1 MLAKPLS
8 RVLLFA
14 LAGAVLAGAVA
25 LKQRASSHAL
35 LNAEPNA
42 SITQTLVREKHG
54 CKGAR
59 GYAADHQVCLN
70 GWRKNQERLI
80 DSDNLPGN
88 ERATP
93 LPPDQDLRSLSPPPA
108 VEAAD
113 DAPRPGK
120 GSRLVPL
127 RSLAGERWA
136 D

>member
-8 RVLLFA
+8 HLLLFA
-14 LAGAVLAGAVA
+14 LAGAVLAGAIA
-25 LKQRASSHAL
+25 LKQRASSRAL

-42 SITQTLVREKHG
+42 WITQTLAREKHG
-54 CKGAR
+54 CKGAM
-59 GYAADHQVCLN
+59 GYAADHPICLN
-70 GWRKNQERLI
+70 GRVKTQERLI

-88 ERATP
+88 ERVIP

-108 VEAAD
+108 EEAAD
-113 DAPRPGK
+113 DAPRPDK
-120 GSRLVPL
+120 GPRLVPL

>member
-14 LAGAVLAGAVA
+14 LAGAVLAGAIA
-25 LKQRASSHAL
+25 LKQRANSRAL

-42 SITQTLVREKHG
+42 SITQALAREKHG
-54 CKGAR
+54 CNGAM
-59 GYAADHQVCLN
+59 GYAADHPVCLN

-88 ERATP
+88 EGVTP
-93 LPPDQDLRSLSPPPA
+93 LPPNQDLRSLSPPPA
-108 VEAAD
+108 GEAAD
-113 DAPRPGK
+113 NAPRPGK
-120 GSRLVPL
+120 WPRLVPS
-127 RSLAGERWA
+127 RSPDSEKQA

>member
-8 RVLLFA
+8 RVLIFA

-25 LKQRASSHAL
+25 LKQRTSSRAL
-35 LNAEPNA
+35 LTAEPSA
-42 SITQTLVREKHG
+42 SITQTLAREKHR
-54 CKGAR
+54 CKGAM
-59 GYAADHQVCLN
+59 GYAADHPVCLN
-70 GWRKNQERLI
+70 GWHKTQERLI

-88 ERATP
+88 ERVTP
-93 LPPDQDLRSLSPPPA
+93 LPPDQDLHSLSPPPA

-120 GSRLVPL
+120 EPRLVPL
-127 RSLAGERWA
+127 RLLAGERWA

>member
-14 LAGAVLAGAVA
+14 LAGAVLAGAIA
-25 LKQRASSHAL
+25 LKQRASSRAL

-42 SITQTLVREKHG
+42 SITQTFAAEKPG
-54 CKGAR
+54 CKGAM
-59 GYAADHQVCLN
+59 GYPADHPVCLN
-70 GWRKNQERLI
+70 GRAKTQERSI

-88 ERATP
+88 ERVTL
-93 LPPDQDLRSLSPPPA
+93 LPPGQDLRSLSPHPA
-108 VEAAD
+108 EEAAD

-120 GSRLVPL
+120 GPRLVPL

>member
-8 RVLLFA
+8 HVLLFA
-14 LAGAVLAGAVA
+14 LAGAVLAGALA
-25 LKQRASSHAL
+25 LKQRASSRAL

-54 CKGAR
+54 CKGAM
-59 GYAADHQVCLN
+59 GYAADHPVCLN

-80 DSDNLPGN
+80 DSDNLRGN
-88 ERATP
+88 EGVTP
-93 LPPDQDLRSLSPPPA
+93 MPPDQGLRSLSPPPA

-113 DAPRPGK
+113 DATRPNTGP
-120 GSRLVPL
+120 RLVPL
-127 RSLAGERWA
+127 QSLAGERWA